1 VKKDRTINMKTIT
14 SAVLGLS
21 LTLASAGLTF
31 AAQNAPAGTDNNA
44 PVAKKHVK
52 KNKKGTKNGAAPA
65 TTPAPAPASK

>member
-1 VKKDRTINMKTIT
+1 MKTIT

-31 AAQNAPAGTDNNA
+31 AQTAPAATDNPA

-52 KNKKGTKNGAAPA
+52 KTKKTVKSSSA
-65 TTPAPAPASK
+65 TASNTATPAPAAAPASK

>member
-1 VKKDRTINMKTIT
+1 MKKIT

-31 AAQNAPAGTDNNA
+31 AAQTAAPATTDNTA

-52 KNKKGTKNGAAPA
+52 KSKKSAKSTAAPA
-65 TTPAPAPASK
+65 ATPASPAAASK